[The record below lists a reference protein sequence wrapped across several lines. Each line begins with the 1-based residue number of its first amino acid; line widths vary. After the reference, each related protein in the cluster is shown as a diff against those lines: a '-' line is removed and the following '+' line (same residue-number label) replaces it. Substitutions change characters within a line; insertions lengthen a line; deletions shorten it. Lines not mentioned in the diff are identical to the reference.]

1 MEDKFD
7 TLTTE
12 LWSILGD
19 RCSTG
24 DSIIDL
30 HSRDAAYTPP
40 VKPHVVVFPENTE
53 EVSSI
58 VKLCSEK
65 NCPIVAF
72 GVGSSLEGQVVPVV
86 GGVSVDFSRMNK
98 ITAVQTEDLIATVEP
113 GVTRIQL
120 NEYLRDQGLMF
131 TVDPGADASIGGM
144 CATRASGTNSVRYGT
159 MRENVLALEVVLPD
173 GRVINTGT
181 QAPKS
186 ASGYDLTRL
195 FIGSEGTLGLIT
207 EIKLKLYGQPASI
220 KSASCVFENI
230 SDAVQTVILAIQSGI
245 QLARV
250 ELLDEVQMQGMNNFN
265 KDLSFPEKPHLFI
278 EFHGSELSTSEQVE
292 DFKSISDE
300 FGAYDFKWATKT
312 EDRNRLWKARHDAY
326 WAGKSLWPQ
335 ASSLVTDC
343 CVPISSLASCILK
356 TKEAINESDLLA
368 PLVGHVGD
376 GNYHLLILFDGTTR
390 DGLKRAKEL
399 AGRVNEIALSFGGT
413 ITGEHGVG
421 TGKKNFMYLEHGKA
435 WNLMGDIK
443 KLFDPKNIM
452 NPGKL
457 VPDQNS
463 EI

>member
-1 MEDKFD
+1 MENKFD

-12 LWSILGD
+12 LRSLLGD

-40 VKPHVVVFPENTE
+40 VKPHAVVFPENTE

-120 NEYLRDQGLMF
+120 NEYLKDQGLMF

-186 ASGYDLTRL
+186 ASGYDFCL
-195 FIGSEGTLGLIT
+195 
-207 EIKLKLYGQPASI
+207 LYTSPSPRDRQ
-220 KSASCVFENI
+220 KS
-230 SDAVQTVILAIQSGI
+230 
-245 QLARV
+245 R
-250 ELLDEVQMQGMNNFN
+250 M
-265 KDLSFPEKPHLFI
+265 P
-278 EFHGSELSTSEQVE
+278 
-292 DFKSISDE
+292 
-300 FGAYDFKWATKT
+300 
-312 EDRNRLWKARHDAY
+312 
-326 WAGKSLWPQ
+326 
-335 ASSLVTDC
+335 SS
-343 CVPISSLASCILK
+343 A
-356 TKEAINESDLLA
+356 
-368 PLVGHVGD
+368 
-376 GNYHLLILFDGTTR
+376 
-390 DGLKRAKEL
+390 
-399 AGRVNEIALSFGGT
+399 
-413 ITGEHGVG
+413 
-421 TGKKNFMYLEHGKA
+421 
-435 WNLMGDIK
+435 
-443 KLFDPKNIM
+443 
-452 NPGKL
+452 
-457 VPDQNS
+457 
-463 EI
+463 